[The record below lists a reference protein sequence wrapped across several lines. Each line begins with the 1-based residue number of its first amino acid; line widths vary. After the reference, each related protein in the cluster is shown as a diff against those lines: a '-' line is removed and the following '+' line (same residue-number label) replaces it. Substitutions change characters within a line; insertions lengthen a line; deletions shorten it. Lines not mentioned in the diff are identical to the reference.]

1 MSTARMRNL
10 SIFVALL
17 LLGAFAVTVWA
28 FTGGAGAGA
37 GAGQERELVL
47 YARGMAFYLPGNDAP
62 NPTLRV
68 AAGERVRVTVV
79 NDDPG
84 VKHDLAVAALE
95 LTIEP
100 LATTPGSRGSAVLEA
115 PALPGRYPYVCTFHA
130 QMMRGVLEVVPA
142 L

>member
-1 MSTARMRNL
+1 
-10 SIFVALL
+10 
-17 LLGAFAVTVWA
+17 
-28 FTGGAGAGA
+28 
-37 GAGQERELVL
+37 
-47 YARGMAFYLPGNDAP
+47 MAFYLPGSDAP

-84 VKHDLAVAALE
+84 VKHDLAVAALK

>member
-10 SIFVALL
+10 SILVALL
-17 LLGAFAVTVWA
+17 LLGAFTVTVWA
-28 FTGGAGAGA
+28 FTGAAGAA
-37 GAGQERELVL
+37 EERELVL
-47 YARGMAFYLPGNDAP
+47 YARGMAFYLPGSDAP

-68 AAGERVRVTVV
+68 ASGERVRVTVV

-84 VKHDLAVAALE
+84 VRHDLAIAALG

-100 LATTPGSRGSAVLEA
+100 LATTPGSRGSVVLAA
-115 PALPGRYPYVCTFHA
+115 PVVPGRYPYVCTFHA

-142 L
+142 R

>member
-10 SIFVALL
+10 SILVALL
-17 LLGAFAVTVWA
+17 MLGAFAVTVWA
-28 FTGGAGAGA
+28 FTGARGAGGA
-37 GAGQERELVL
+37 EERELVL
-47 YARGMAFYLPGNDAP
+47 YARGMAFYLPGSDAP

-84 VKHDLAVAALE
+84 VKHDLAVAALK

>member
-10 SIFVALL
+10 SILTGGLL
-17 LLGAFAVTVWA
+17 LVMMTVTVWA
-28 FTGGAGAGA
+28 FTGGTAP
-37 GAGQERELVL
+37 EREITLH
-47 YARGMAFYLPGNDAP
+47 ARGMAFYMPGSDAP

-68 AAGERVRVTVV
+68 KAGESVRVTVV

-84 VKHDLAVAALE
+84 VKHDLVVEKLG
-95 LTIEP
+95 LTIAP
-100 LATTPGSRGSAVLEA
+100 LATTLGSRGSATLKA

-142 L
+142 VR

>member
-10 SIFVALL
+10 SILVALL
-17 LLGAFAVTVWA
+17 LLGAFTVTVWA
-28 FTGGAGAGA
+28 FTGIGAAA
-37 GAGQERELVL
+37 ERELVL
-47 YARGMAFYLPGNDAP
+47 YARGMAFYLPGSDAP

-84 VKHDLAVAALE
+84 VKHDLAVAALG

-115 PALPGRYPYVCTFHA
+115 PALPGRYSYVCTFHA

-142 L
+142 GG

>member
-1 MSTARMRNL
+1 MSTARLRNL

-28 FTGGAGAGA
+28 FTGAAGAGG
-37 GAGQERELVL
+37 GAQERELVL
-47 YARGMAFYLPGNDAP
+47 YARGMAFYLPGSDAP

-84 VKHDLAVAALE
+84 VKHDLEVATLE
-95 LTIEP
+95 FTIEP
-100 LATTPGSRGSAVLEA
+100 LATTPGSRGSAVLLA
-115 PALPGRYPYVCTFHA
+115 PSLPGRHSYVCTFHA
-130 QMMRGVLEVVPA
+130 RMMRGVLEVVPA